1 MGSRIGRL
9 VEIHQTPHLVFQ
21 CSSSCPLGANFD
33 VPASRIGWSSLQSCA
48 GLRASVSVNSCSMFA
63 QIFLPFFVFSLEY
76 FLPVVLAVALPFP
89 LVLALVVAVAV
100 VDDDGDAVAL
110 ETFDV
115 VNYHR
120 QHYLLSFHLAMRLF
134 VLLIIN
140 HLVCLD
146 DSLAVDNLF
155 FDLSSHYPADV
166 NADVNVVVEL
176 MWMSLLAERISKR

>member
-1 MGSRIGRL
+1 
-9 VEIHQTPHLVFQ
+9 
-21 CSSSCPLGANFD
+21 
-33 VPASRIGWSSLQSCA
+33 
-48 GLRASVSVNSCSMFA
+48 
-63 QIFLPFFVFSLEY
+63 
-76 FLPVVLAVALPFP
+76 
-89 LVLALVVAVAV
+89 
-100 VDDDGDAVAL
+100 
-110 ETFDV
+110 
-115 VNYHR
+115 
-120 QHYLLSFHLAMRLF
+120 MRLF